1 MSHRDDKEHGIISY
15 CIISCCTHVVAVQIQ
30 RTYGCELIDKIRDL
44 FKKVPAQVQ
53 FLHVTHLL
61 DALRYRGELLETE
74 VQTPFV
80 VQRQLYAVQ
89 GHFQGDGLTFT
100 LSLGHLAAR
109 RKDSK

>member
-1 MSHRDDKEHGIISY
+1 M
-15 CIISCCTHVVAVQIQ
+15 QIQ

-53 FLHVTHLL
+53 LLHVTHLL

>member
-1 MSHRDDKEHGIISY
+1 MHGIISY

-30 RTYGCELIDKIRDL
+30 RPYGCELIDKIWDL

-61 DALRYRGELLETE
+61 DALWYRGELLQTE

-80 VQRQLYAVQ
+80 IQRQLYAVQ
-89 GHFQGDGLTFT
+89 GHFQGDGLAFT
-100 LSLGHLAAR
+100 LSLGHLAAG